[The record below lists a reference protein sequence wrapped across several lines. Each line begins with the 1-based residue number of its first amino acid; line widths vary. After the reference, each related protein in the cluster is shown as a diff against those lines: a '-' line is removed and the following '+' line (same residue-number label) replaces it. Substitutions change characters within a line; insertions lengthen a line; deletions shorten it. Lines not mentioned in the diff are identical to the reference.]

1 MYRIGIDVG
10 GTNTDAAILD
20 QAHNVISSTKYPTT
34 EDIQTGI
41 EQAVRQVLAGTNIDP
56 RNISQAMLGTTQ
68 CTNAIVERKK
78 LSKVGLLRLAYPAT
92 ESVTPYTGWPEDM
105 TEAIEGRYQILHGG
119 FEYDGRVLSEINEE
133 EVKGVL
139 KEWAGK
145 IESLA
150 IVGVFSSL
158 RNDQE
163 YQVAQW
169 AREVLGE
176 DFPVSCSID
185 IGSIS
190 LLEREN
196 ATILNAALDKVIRI
210 TTMGFE
216 ETLKKENITGA
227 KVFLCQNDGT
237 LMSLEY
243 AKQFPVLTIASGP
256 TNSIRGASFLAGKK
270 EAIVLDV
277 GGTTSDL
284 GVLAEGFPRESSFAV
299 NIGDIRTNFRMPD
312 ILSIGLGGGSIV
324 HEKDGEIIVGPD
336 SVGYNITSEA
346 KVFGGSTLT
355 ATDIAVRVGA
365 TDIGDPTL
373 VEDIPLAFAEKVMQK
388 IQTMIEIEV
397 DKMKTSAEDVDLIL
411 VGGGAVV
418 VPQTLKGV
426 AHIYND
432 ENAGVANAIGAS
444 IAQISGQF
452 EKIYIYSQTPRA
464 ESMQDAQENAA
475 KQAELAGAEKGST
488 ELVEIE
494 ETPLAYHPE
503 NATRIKAKVVGDMKG
518 LVP

>member
-119 FEYDGRVLSEINEE
+119 FEYDGRILSEINEE
-133 EVKGVL
+133 EVKSVL

-176 DFPVSCSID
+176 DFPVSCSTD

-196 ATILNAALDKVIRI
+196 ATILNAALDKVIKI

-284 GVLAEGFPRESSFAV
+284 GVLTEGFPRESSFAV

-324 HEKDGEIIVGPD
+324 HEKDARLQSGQIVWGTILLLK
-336 SVGYNITSEA
+336 S
-346 KVFGGSTLT
+346 KFL
-355 ATDIAVRVGA
+355 AVR
-365 TDIGDPTL
+365 L
-373 VEDIPLAFAEKVMQK
+373 
-388 IQTMIEIEV
+388 
-397 DKMKTSAEDVDLIL
+397 
-411 VGGGAVV
+411 
-418 VPQTLKGV
+418 
-426 AHIYND
+426 
-432 ENAGVANAIGAS
+432 
-444 IAQISGQF
+444 
-452 EKIYIYSQTPRA
+452 
-464 ESMQDAQENAA
+464 
-475 KQAELAGAEKGST
+475 
-488 ELVEIE
+488 
-494 ETPLAYHPE
+494 
-503 NATRIKAKVVGDMKG
+503 
-518 LVP
+518 